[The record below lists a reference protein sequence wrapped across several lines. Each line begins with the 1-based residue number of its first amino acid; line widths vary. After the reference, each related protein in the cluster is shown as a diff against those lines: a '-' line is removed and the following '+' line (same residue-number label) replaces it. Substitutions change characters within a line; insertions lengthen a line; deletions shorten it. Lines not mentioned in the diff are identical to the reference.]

1 MRRCL
6 GSTFEMLEPR
16 MVMTISSPLPSPT
29 DHIHPVLQIY
39 LDGQQ
44 VAIPAGVG
52 ILGSADANPHTHD
65 LTGTLHIGEGGP
77 AGTGSTVQNVQLH
90 DFFDVWRSSAL
101 TQASALNPNAIFDT
115 KTGDGTDSPRIMNK
129 TVDGSHVLRMY
140 VKRMR
145 KHAS

>member
-1 MRRCL
+1 
-6 GSTFEMLEPR
+6 

-65 LTGTLHIGEGGP
+65 LTGTLHIGEGGRRGP
-77 AGTGSTVQNVQLH
+77 AARFKT
-90 DFFDVWRSSAL
+90 SSCTTSSMSGGRA
-101 TQASALNPNAIFDT
+101 
-115 KTGDGTDSPRIMNK
+115 R
-129 TVDGSHVLRMY
+129 
-140 VKRMR
+140 
-145 KHAS
+145 